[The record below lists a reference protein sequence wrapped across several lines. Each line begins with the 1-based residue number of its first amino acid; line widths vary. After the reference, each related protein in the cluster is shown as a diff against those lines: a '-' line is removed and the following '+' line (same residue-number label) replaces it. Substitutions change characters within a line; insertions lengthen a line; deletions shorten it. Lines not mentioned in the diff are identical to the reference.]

1 MKSQKNVIR
10 VLAILG
16 LLAIVFGSILPLLSR

>member
-1 MKSQKNVIR
+1 MKVKSVIR

-16 LLAIVFGSILPLLSR
+16 IIGIALGAILPAFQY

>member
-1 MKSQKNVIR
+1 MKNQKNMIR

-16 LLAIVFGSILPLLSR
+16 LLAIVFGAILPAIQF